1 MGVVRTDIYSVG
13 AVWYWLLSGRPS
25 QGSNMRE
32 YLDKASSEL
41 TESQINIVM
50 KCLSGDIKERYDS
63 CETLIEDIKQL

>member
-1 MGVVRTDIYSVG
+1 
-13 AVWYWLLSGRPS
+13 
-25 QGSNMRE
+25 MRE